1 VKHRLKMKK
10 QTFSSNIKD
19 AFNICKKNKSLFLL
33 SVCLELFF
41 IVVLAVAHLWILSA
55 AKDSIAKIM
64 SLVQE
69 SVGALA
75 QADAVSGVSPD
86 LFKTPELM
94 VEYHILLKYLFIL
107 FAVFVVVWVLFKGIN
122 WFIARRMF
130 KKIEFKRFLRSFAE
144 YSLLSFFCGFVWFI
158 LIMRLISYSTFSF
171 LPLISTG
178 MSRFLLFAGFAV
190 LAYFMFIAYS
200 LIPFSGCKIIC
211 RFGVKN
217 WRKLIP
223 AYLVWLVS
231 LFILSYLTVWVIQFS
246 FWAPVFFGLFITLP
260 AVVFGRIYI
269 LVVINKLLKR
279 GR

>member
-1 VKHRLKMKK
+1 MKK
-10 QTFSSNIKD
+10 QIFFSNIAGVFK
-19 AFNICKKNKSLFLL
+19 ICKKNKGLFLL
-33 SVCLELFF
+33 SIFIELLF
-41 IVVLAVAHLWILSA
+41 ITVLSFAHLWVLSA

-69 SVGALA
+69 SVGSLA

-86 LFKTPELM
+86 LFRTPELM
-94 VEYHILLKYLFIL
+94 AEYHVLLKYFVLLFVII
-107 FAVFVVVWVLFKGIN
+107 FVAWVLFKGIN
-122 WFIARRMF
+122 WFIARKMF
-130 KKIEFKRFLRSFAE
+130 KKIQFKRFWLSFAE
-144 YSLLSFFCGFVWFI
+144 YSLLSFLCGLVWFV

-178 MSRFLLFAGFAV
+178 MSRFLLFAGFVV

-200 LIPFSGCKIIC
+200 LIPFSGCRTIC
-211 RFGVKN
+211 SFGVKN

-223 AYLVWLVS
+223 AYLFWLV
-231 LFILSYLTVWVIQFS
+231 LLSVFVYLTVWVIRINY
-246 FWAPVFFGLFITLP
+246 WAPVIFALLITIP